1 MKHAQR
7 RQGPPSVS
15 RPRAPAT
22 PAPQAARTPAPLG
35 NRAMQR
41 WVTGRAARPAPMPAA
56 GAEAEAEADRM
67 ADRVLAGATPSTQAP
82 QALAASGQGLAPGP
96 RSFFEGGFGQRLDD
110 VRLHHDHRAARM
122 ADRLGAHAFTIGS
135 DIYLGAGSAGLPSQ
149 RLLAHELAHVV
160 QQRHSGPTL
169 QPKLKITGSNDNLQ
183 RTMALLNRGLGSFY
197 YVSVDAGGLVK
208 IDPVRAAHTSS
219 ATGPT
224 AAQRAIADRLWNIT
238 QDPAQVDMT
247 VSAGTATLGGSYA
260 TGDFDITDLETYGVG
275 GLIHEFEEQYQ
286 KQVKG
291 KTFGSTTTGAHGEA
305 VKAEA
310 QVVGATRGN
319 EKFIS
324 RSANP
329 DGTLNAVVEI
339 PHTWPD
345 GTVKTMVMT
354 ITSNNITSVTWRNG
368 V

>member
-1 MKHAQR
+1 MKQAQR
-7 RQGPPSVS
+7 TRGPAPGS
-15 RPRAPAT
+15 RLRAPAQPEGHT
-22 PAPQAARTPAPLG
+22 QAAVS

-41 WVTGRAARPAPMPAA
+41 MVASRAARPVPMPAA
-56 GAEAEAEADRM
+56 GAEAEADRK
-67 ADRVLAGATPSTQAP
+67 AEQVLAGTTPPEHASGP
-82 QALAASGQGLAPGP
+82 LAASGQPLAPGQ
-96 RSFFEGGFGQRLDD
+96 RTFFEGGFGQSLGD
-110 VRLHHDHRAARM
+110 VRLHHDQRAVRM
-122 ADRLGAHAFTIGS
+122 ADRLGAQAFTIGS
-135 DIYLGAGSAGLPSQ
+135 DIYLGAGSARMPSQ

-160 QQRHSGPTL
+160 QQRQGGPTL

-197 YVSVDAGGLVK
+197 YVSIDSAGQVK

-219 ATGPT
+219 ITGPT
-224 AAQRAIADRLWNIT
+224 ASQKAIAERLWKIT
-238 QDPAQVDMT
+238 QDGAQVDMT
-247 VSAGTATLGGSYA
+247 ASAGSTTLVGSYG
-260 TGDFDITDLETYGVG
+260 TGDFDITDVEAIGVG
-275 GLIHEFEEQYQ
+275 ALIHEIEEQYQ
-286 KQVKG
+286 KQTKG
-291 KTFGSTTTGAHGEA
+291 MGYGSTTTGAHGEA

-310 QVVGATRGN
+310 EVVGATRGK

-354 ITSNNITSVTWRNG
+354 ITSNNVVSVTWRNG
-368 V
+368 P